1 MLMFIYHSK
10 PVLFVTLLGID
21 IVYKRHFL
29 QFFSLEPIVCIIEKM
44 AEASEFL
51 NYFGSKKTTKK
62 KQNSRISGILNCWEY
77 SIVREM
83 NYIIGIFAVLLQMS
97 ILLKIRELYAYLAIQ
112 CTILYASLKILLSPK

>member
-1 MLMFIYHSK
+1 MFIYHSK
-10 PVLFVTLLGID
+10 PVLFVILLGID

-51 NYFGSKKTTKK
+51 NYFGSKKKQKK

-97 ILLKIRELYAYLAIQ
+97 ILLKVRELYAYLAIQ
-112 CTILYASLKILLSPK
+112 CTILYTSLKILLSPK

>member
-1 MLMFIYHSK
+1 MFIYHSK

-51 NYFGSKKTTKK
+51 NYFGSKKNKK
-62 KQNSRISGILNCWEY
+62 KTEFQNIRNIE
-77 SIVREM
+77 
-83 NYIIGIFAVLLQMS
+83 LLGVFD
-97 ILLKIRELYAYLAIQ
+97 
-112 CTILYASLKILLSPK
+112 C

>member
-1 MLMFIYHSK
+1 MFIYHSK

-51 NYFGSKKTTKK
+51 NYFGSKKKQKK

-83 NYIIGIFAVLLQMS
+83 NYIIRIFAVLLQMS

>member
-1 MLMFIYHSK
+1 MFIYHSK

-51 NYFGSKKTTKK
+51 NYFGSKKKK

>member
-1 MLMFIYHSK
+1 MFIYHSK

-51 NYFGSKKTTKK
+51 NYFGSKKKQKK
-62 KQNSRISGILNCWEY
+62 TEFQNIRNIE
-77 SIVREM
+77 
-83 NYIIGIFAVLLQMS
+83 LLGVFD
-97 ILLKIRELYAYLAIQ
+97 
-112 CTILYASLKILLSPK
+112 C

>member
-1 MLMFIYHSK
+1 MFIYHSK
-10 PVLFVTLLGID
+10 PVLFVILLGID

-51 NYFGSKKTTKK
+51 NYFGSKKKQKK

>member
-1 MLMFIYHSK
+1 MFIYHSK

-51 NYFGSKKTTKK
+51 NYFGSKKKQKK

-83 NYIIGIFAVLLQMS
+83 NYIIRVFAVLLQMS

>member
-1 MLMFIYHSK
+1 MFIYHSK
-10 PVLFVTLLGID
+10 PVLFVTVLGID

-51 NYFGSKKTTKK
+51 NYFGRKKKK

>member
-1 MLMFIYHSK
+1 MFIYHSK

-51 NYFGSKKTTKK
+51 NYFGSKKKQKK
-62 KQNSRISGILNCWEY
+62 KQQNSRISGILNCWEY

>member
-1 MLMFIYHSK
+1 MFIYHSK

-51 NYFGSKKTTKK
+51 NYFGSKKKK
-62 KQNSRISGILNCWEY
+62 KKFQNIRNIE
-77 SIVREM
+77 
-83 NYIIGIFAVLLQMS
+83 LLGVFD
-97 ILLKIRELYAYLAIQ
+97 
-112 CTILYASLKILLSPK
+112 C

>member
-1 MLMFIYHSK
+1 MFIYHSK

-51 NYFGSKKTTKK
+51 NYFGSKKKK
-62 KQNSRISGILNCWEY
+62 KKKNRIPEY
-77 SIVREM
+77 QEYWIVGSIR
-83 NYIIGIFAVLLQMS
+83 LLG
-97 ILLKIRELYAYLAIQ
+97 KW
-112 CTILYASLKILLSPK
+112 TIL

>member
-1 MLMFIYHSK
+1 MFIYHSK

-51 NYFGSKKTTKK
+51 NYFGSKKKK
-62 KQNSRISGILNCWEY
+62 KNSRISGILNCWEY

-83 NYIIGIFAVLLQMS
+83 NYIIGIFAVLLQMW

>member
-1 MLMFIYHSK
+1 MFIYHSK

-51 NYFGSKKTTKK
+51 NYFGSKKKTKK
-62 KQNSRISGILNCWEY
+62 KTEFQNIRNIE
-77 SIVREM
+77 
-83 NYIIGIFAVLLQMS
+83 LLGVFD
-97 ILLKIRELYAYLAIQ
+97 
-112 CTILYASLKILLSPK
+112 C

>member
-1 MLMFIYHSK
+1 MFIYHSK

-51 NYFGSKKTTKK
+51 NYFGSKKKKK

>member
-1 MLMFIYHSK
+1 MFIYHSK

-51 NYFGSKKTTKK
+51 NYFGSKKKQKK

>member
-51 NYFGSKKTTKK
+51 NYFGSKKKTKK

-77 SIVREM
+77 SIVREI